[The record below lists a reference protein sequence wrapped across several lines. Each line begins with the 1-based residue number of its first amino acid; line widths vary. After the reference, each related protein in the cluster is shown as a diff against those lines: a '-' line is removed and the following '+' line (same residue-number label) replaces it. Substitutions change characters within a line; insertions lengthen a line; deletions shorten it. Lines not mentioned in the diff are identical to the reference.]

1 MKMFSKLVGQP
12 EVKSQLSFYAQ
23 AEKAG
28 SIIPP
33 IMLNGSKGLG
43 KTEFAKHF
51 AVGMGKKLVEINCG
65 SIRNAGQFLEQVFM
79 PAIAGQEVSVLL
91 DECHAL
97 PKDLVDIFLTVFN
110 VEGAKSKTVNF
121 GESGFATFDFTKQNF
136 LFATTELDKIFAPLK
151 DRMTIVDFQP
161 YTPQDL
167 KYIIKNKK
175 DWIGYDPTVLNEIA
189 SSVRGNARSAVK
201 RVLEISSYCNIKKI
215 DFVDKSA
222 WAGLKKILGI
232 RPFGLSNI
240 EVQILKTLS
249 SHGPSSLQMLSAVTG
264 MSRSALQR
272 DAENGLLKDG
282 FMTIEGKRMIT
293 PKGRKLLKELV

>member
-65 SIRNAGQFLEQVFM
+65 S
-79 PAIAGQEVSVLL
+79 
-91 DECHAL
+91 
-97 PKDLVDIFLTVFN
+97 
-110 VEGAKSKTVNF
+110 KSKTVNF